1 MPSDGLKS
9 ASIKVLL
16 VQVAVLAGL
25 WFLQRAF
32 L

>member
-9 ASIKVLL
+9 AVIVLL
-16 VQVAVLAGL
+16 LQAVVLAGL